1 LFLSVNIQVCPSTSC
16 FSIKEVIRNLV
27 KRLEG
32 LALFL
37 LGNGHAGR
45 TKGTDDML
53 RLTMKK
59 WVILFCLISP
69 TAFSFSEE
77 IYRWTDDKGSVHFT
91 DDVSNIPAPYLNQ
104 VHKRE
109 MTRGIS
115 NETQEQTDSGP
126 TSTMPAEKTK
136 QLVKQEKRPDRVM
149 EYLNTRDKK
158 LEEKRT
164 IEKRISN
171 LEEEMKATEE
181 LIKKVEKEEQDN
193 HPSVQPFRSK
203 YGPVPMKTP
212 HYREKMKLA
221 NEIKAIK
228 EEIATLERRLFEIK
242 KGL

>member
-1 LFLSVNIQVCPSTSC
+1 M
-16 FSIKEVIRNLV
+16 IRNLV
-27 KRLEG
+27 KRLQG

-59 WVILFCLISP
+59 WAILFCLISP

-104 VHKRE
+104 VRKRE
-109 MTRGIS
+109 LIQGIS
-115 NETQEQTDSGP
+115 NETEEQTDSGP
-126 TSTMPAEKTK
+126 TSAMPTEKTK
-136 QLVKQEKRPDRVM
+136 QPGKQEGRPDRVM
-149 EYLNTRDKK
+149 GYLTTRGKK

-171 LEEEMKATEE
+171 LEEEMKATED
-181 LIKKVEKEEQDN
+181 LIKKLEKEEQDN
-193 HPSVQPFRSK
+193 HPSVQPSRSK
-203 YGPVPMKTP
+203 YGPVPVKTP
-212 HYREKMKLA
+212 HYREKAKLA

>member
-1 LFLSVNIQVCPSTSC
+1 
-16 FSIKEVIRNLV
+16 VIRNLV
-27 KRLEG
+27 KRLQG

-45 TKGTDDML
+45 AKGTDDML

-59 WVILFCLISP
+59 WAILFCLISP

-77 IYRWTDDKGSVHFT
+77 IYHWTDDKGSVHFT

-104 VHKRE
+104 VRKRE
-109 MTRGIS
+109 MTQGIS
-115 NETQEQTDSGP
+115 NEGLEQTDSGP
-126 TSTMPAEKTK
+126 TPAMPAEKTK
-136 QLVKQEKRPDRVM
+136 QPVKQEARPDRVM
-149 EYLNTRDKK
+149 GYLNTKDKK
-158 LEEKRT
+158 LEEMRT

>member
-1 LFLSVNIQVCPSTSC
+1 
-16 FSIKEVIRNLV
+16 
-27 KRLEG
+27 
-32 LALFL
+32 L

-45 TKGTDDML
+45 AKGTDDML

-59 WVILFCLISP
+59 WAILFCLISP

-77 IYRWTDDKGSVHFT
+77 IYHWTDDKGSFHFT
-91 DDVSNIPAPYLNQ
+91 DDVLNIPAPYLNQ
-104 VHKRE
+104 VRKRE

-115 NETQEQTDSGP
+115 NETLERTDSGP
-126 TSTMPAEKTK
+126 TSAMPAEKTK
-136 QLVKQEKRPDRVM
+136 QPVRREGRSDGVM
-149 EYLNTRDKK
+149 GYLNTRDKK
-158 LEEKRT
+158 LEEMRT
-164 IEKRISN
+164 IEKRIST

-193 HPSVQPFRSK
+193 HPSFRSK
-203 YGPVPMKTP
+203 NRPGPVKTP

-228 EEIATLERRLFEIK
+228 EQIATLERRLFEIK

>member
-1 LFLSVNIQVCPSTSC
+1 M
-16 FSIKEVIRNLV
+16 IRNLV
-27 KRLEG
+27 KRLQG

-45 TKGTDDML
+45 AKGTDDML

-59 WVILFCLISP
+59 WAILFCLISP

-77 IYRWTDDKGSVHFT
+77 IYHWTDDKGSVHFT

-104 VHKRE
+104 VRKRE
-109 MTRGIS
+109 MIQGIS

-126 TSTMPAEKTK
+126 TSAMPAEKTK
-136 QLVKQEKRPDRVM
+136 QPVKREGRPDGVM
-149 EYLNTRDKK
+149 GYLNTRDKK
-158 LEEKRT
+158 LEEMRT

-203 YGPVPMKTP
+203 YGPVPVKTP
-212 HYREKMKLA
+212 HYREKVKLA

>member
-1 LFLSVNIQVCPSTSC
+1 M
-16 FSIKEVIRNLV
+16 IRNLV
-27 KRLEG
+27 KRLQG

-59 WVILFCLISP
+59 WAILFCLISP

-77 IYRWTDDKGSVHFT
+77 IYHWTDDKGSVHFT

-104 VHKRE
+104 VRKRE

-115 NETQEQTDSGP
+115 NETLEQIDSGP
-126 TSTMPAEKTK
+126 TSAMPAEKTK
-136 QLVKQEKRPDRVM
+136 QPVKREGRPDGVM
-149 EYLNTRDKK
+149 GYLNTRDKK
-158 LEEKRT
+158 LEEMRT

-171 LEEEMKATEE
+171 LGEEMKATED

-193 HPSVQPFRSK
+193 HPSFRSRN
-203 YGPVPMKTP
+203 GSVPVKTP
-212 HYREKMKLA
+212 HYREKVKLA
-221 NEIKAIK
+221 NEIKSIK
-228 EEIATLERRLFEIK
+228 EEIATLERRLSEIK

>member
-1 LFLSVNIQVCPSTSC
+1 
-16 FSIKEVIRNLV
+16 VIRNLV
-27 KRLEG
+27 RRLQG
-32 LALFL
+32 LASFF
-37 LGNGHAGR
+37 LGNGHVGR

-59 WVILFCLISP
+59 WAILFCLISP

-77 IYRWTDDKGSVHFT
+77 IYHWTDDKGSVHFT

-104 VHKRE
+104 VRKRE

-115 NETQEQTDSGP
+115 NETLERTDSGP
-126 TSTMPAEKTK
+126 TSAMPAEKTK
-136 QLVKQEKRPDRVM
+136 QLVRREGRSDGVM
-149 EYLNTRDKK
+149 GYLNTRDKK
-158 LEEKRT
+158 LEEMRT

-181 LIKKVEKEEQDN
+181 LIKKVEKEEQEN

-203 YGPVPMKTP
+203 NGPVPAKTP

-228 EEIATLERRLFEIK
+228 EERATLERRLFEIK

>member
-1 LFLSVNIQVCPSTSC
+1 M
-16 FSIKEVIRNLV
+16 IRNLV
-27 KRLEG
+27 KRLQG

-59 WVILFCLISP
+59 WAILFCLISP

-77 IYRWTDDKGSVHFT
+77 IYHWTDDKGSVHFT

-104 VHKRE
+104 VRKRE
-109 MTRGIS
+109 MTQGIS
-115 NETQEQTDSGP
+115 NENLEQTESGP
-126 TSTMPAEKTK
+126 TPAMSAEKTK
-136 QLVKQEKRPDRVM
+136 QPVKQEARPDRVM
-149 EYLNTRDKK
+149 GYLNTKDKK
-158 LEEKRT
+158 LEEMRT

-193 HPSVQPFRSK
+193 HPSFRSK
-203 YGPVPMKTP
+203 NRPVPVKTP
-212 HYREKMKLA
+212 HYREKMILA

-228 EEIATLERRLFEIK
+228 EEIATLERRLVEIK

>member
-1 LFLSVNIQVCPSTSC
+1 
-16 FSIKEVIRNLV
+16 
-27 KRLEG
+27 

-37 LGNGHAGR
+37 PGNGHAGK
-45 TKGTDDML
+45 TKGKDDML

-59 WVILFCLISP
+59 CAILFCLISP

-77 IYRWTDDKGSVHFT
+77 IYHWTDDKGSVHFT

-104 VHKRE
+104 VRKRE
-109 MTRGIS
+109 MTQGIS
-115 NETQEQTDSGP
+115 NETLERTDSGP
-126 TSTMPAEKTK
+126 TSAMPAEKTK
-136 QLVKQEKRPDRVM
+136 QPVKREGRPDGVM
-149 EYLNTRDKK
+149 GYLNTRGKK
-158 LEEKRT
+158 LEEMRT

-193 HPSVQPFRSK
+193 HPSFRSK
-203 YGPVPMKTP
+203 NTPVPVKTP
-212 HYREKMKLA
+212 HYREKIKLA

>member
-1 LFLSVNIQVCPSTSC
+1 LLSQGVSGEVNILT
-16 FSIKEVIRNLV
+16 ELV
-27 KRLEG
+27 G
-32 LALFL
+32 YC

-59 WVILFCLISP
+59 WAILFCLISP

-77 IYRWTDDKGSVHFT
+77 IYHWTDDKGSVHFT

-104 VHKRE
+104 VRKRV
-109 MTRGIS
+109 MIQGIS
-115 NETQEQTDSGP
+115 NETQEQTDSGS
-126 TSTMPAEKTK
+126 TSAMPAEKIK
-136 QLVKQEKRPDRVM
+136 QPVKQEGKPDRVM
-149 EYLNTRDKK
+149 GYLNTRDKK
-158 LEEKRT
+158 LEEMRT

-193 HPSVQPFRSK
+193 HPSFRSK
-203 YGPVPMKTP
+203 DGVVPVKTP

-228 EEIATLERRLFEIK
+228 EEIATLEGRLFEIK

>member
-1 LFLSVNIQVCPSTSC
+1 M
-16 FSIKEVIRNLV
+16 IKNLV
-27 KRLEG
+27 KRLQG

-37 LGNGHAGR
+37 LGKGHAGR

-59 WVILFCLISP
+59 WAILFCLISP

-104 VHKRE
+104 VRKRE
-109 MTRGIS
+109 LIQGIS
-115 NETQEQTDSGP
+115 NETEEQTDSGP
-126 TSTMPAEKTK
+126 TSAMPTEKTK
-136 QLVKQEKRPDRVM
+136 QPGKQEGRPDRVM
-149 EYLNTRDKK
+149 GYLTTRGKK

-171 LEEEMKATEE
+171 LEEEIKSTED
-181 LIKKVEKEEQDN
+181 LIKKIEKEEQEN
-193 HPSVQPFRSK
+193 HLSVQSFRSTF
-203 YGPVPMKTP
+203 GAVPVKTP
-212 HYREKMKLA
+212 HYREKAKLVD
-221 NEIKAIK
+221 EIKAIK
-228 EEIATLERRLFEIK
+228 EEIATLERRLVDIK